1 FDSLN
6 ILLFF
11 LDHQKWNTRTI
22 PSTNNGNG
30 NNKNQPQ
37 QRKSIKSLFGVLF
50 RVIIELVPMTVK
62 TMGFIRRLHI
72 DIIHTNTRIG
82 SNQHG
87 ILAGWLTGIPGISHE
102 RWWTPDTW
110 LNRRLIEVPKVIIC
124 VSDAIKSNILEIG
137 SVESKCRVIFNGRKL
152 PALSGTGNKYSK
164 VDVNK
169 FAVGFMSNIS
179 EYKGH
184 TVFVKG
190 AIELLKKYPE
200 MEFHIYGS
208 TETAESQ
215 YLEFLKDLI
224 DRAGFTDKIQFMG
237 YVREVNTVIQG
248 FHLNCCLTIGD
259 EPLSGTIIE
268 GFLNRTVVMA
278 TKTGGSPELITH
290 GENGWLIEPNSVEA
304 FMNAVENLYQSP
316 TLMKKLANN
325 GFEFALQNLTDESYV
340 NNVQQV
346 YEDVLSAQG

>member
-1 FDSLN
+1 MKKRILFLENSESNRPTGGSHKSLYILLNGLDRTKYEPFLLLNQKNQYLQLFDSLN

-87 ILAGWLTGIPGISHE
+87 ILAGWLTGIPVISHE

-137 SVESKCRVIFNGRKL
+137 SVESKCRVI
-152 PALSGTGNKYSK
+152 
-164 VDVNK
+164 
-169 FAVGFMSNIS
+169 
-179 EYKGH
+179 
-184 TVFVKG
+184 
-190 AIELLKKYPE
+190 
-200 MEFHIYGS
+200 
-208 TETAESQ
+208 
-215 YLEFLKDLI
+215 
-224 DRAGFTDKIQFMG
+224 
-237 YVREVNTVIQG
+237 
-248 FHLNCCLTIGD
+248 
-259 EPLSGTIIE
+259 
-268 GFLNRTVVMA
+268 
-278 TKTGGSPELITH
+278 
-290 GENGWLIEPNSVEA
+290 
-304 FMNAVENLYQSP
+304 
-316 TLMKKLANN
+316 
-325 GFEFALQNLTDESYV
+325 
-340 NNVQQV
+340 
-346 YEDVLSAQG
+346 